1 MVGPFFVILHWKDGV
16 GGSLCRKEW
25 LQWIILSSSRFISHQ
40 FPQFQAHCWTAKRI
54 GIKISQSEL
63 MQISH
68 TFKYELFG
76 FFKTFFLNTIFNQSI
91 IFWIKIDPANSVKSF
106 DTHTQKKRRFF
117 HIFSRSTRGFNRN
130 LPGEHKWQTIVYDR
144 HWPHS
149 VTKNGAHISRVKLLH
164 PW

>member
-1 MVGPFFVILHWKDGV
+1 MIAVNNTIFQQIHFPSI
-16 GGSLCRKEW
+16 
-25 LQWIILSSSRFISHQ
+25 SSISS
-40 FPQFQAHCWTAKRI
+40 PLRLELNSKKNRY
-54 GIKISQSEL
+54 KISQSEL

-68 TFKYELFG
+68 TFLSMNFSV
-76 FFKTFFLNTIFNQSI
+76 FQNHFPNTIFNQSI

-106 DTHTQKKRRFF
+106 DTHTQKTRRFF